1 MALLLHAKGRAYP
14 QSAPAS
20 KPEAQ
25 EVRSKEN
32 PDWKNPGEEKK
43 KIYWLVLQP
52 LHKACCVSV
61 ENGMVFLRRSQ
72 PNTRSTTS
80 TVPCDDA
87 GDVPLG

>member
-14 QSAPAS
+14 QRVPAS

-25 EVRSKEN
+25 EARSKEN

-52 LHKACCVSV
+52 LQKACCVIV
-61 ENGMVFLRRSQ
+61 ENGMIFLRRSHPTCHQ
-72 PNTRSTTS
+72 NAKSVIFP
-80 TVPCDDA
+80 
-87 GDVPLG
+87 

>member
-20 KPEAQ
+20 KPEEQ

-43 KIYWLVLQP
+43 KNLLAGFTTAAEG
-52 LHKACCVSV
+52 L
-61 ENGMVFLRRSQ
+61 LRHR
-72 PNTRSTTS
+72 
-80 TVPCDDA
+80 
-87 GDVPLG
+87 